1 MKLKGEKG
9 VTGIDVTIGLILF
22 LIGTTAVLN
31 MYLQIYKNSTML
43 KINETILGYVTEIFE
58 EIDLENYDDITNQRV
73 EEIINAAN
81 IPSQY
86 TITKTITKYK
96 DLVENKTDEK
106 VNDYVKK
113 ITLNIQY
120 SIDNVQRDFDIS
132 KVKVREKQERVKV

>member
-113 ITLNIQY
+113 ITLNIKY